1 MRKSLK
7 VVPIVSCTA
16 VIGIGPLLGTLVSPP
31 VEAASVPTNVI
42 SEFATAVDGT
52 AALDG
57 VDVSTELAGTVA
69 GVTELTPAGWAL
81 DAGVLLA
88 AGGSL
93 VWQNRKAILS
103 GINAVWNT
111 LSASQKSAL
120 EAAKPG
126 QSVSLPNSP
135 IDNYLQGLQV
145 PVSASGGQITVPS
158 TLKQGQP
165 LKLWMSFASSVSNNA
180 GAGIWAP
187 GSGWTILQNNWNGP
201 GGHAFSC
208 PGAGHGTSDSWVVNG
223 SAFIY
228 GSNNAQVWQVEIGGL
243 KAGESLN
250 YQAFY
255 GTSWPNHLDSFTGS
269 VSSAGVPQIPSNA
282 TLANGDVS
290 VYTSEVPVVTSVPN
304 VSVPAPSASS
314 PTHWEGGSV
323 GSSLVP
329 VGQTGSSGSSSSSST
344 SSKGVSVTVN
354 VGFSAFE
361 HWILQM
367 VQGPVHWLTVT
378 VPNWILGLVKT
389 VEAFLKGLVVGFE
402 KWVVGVAS
410 GISHWVGVN
419 VPNWVEARLNGLEKF
434 IHAQLVAFETWVS
447 YEVVPTSAELTNEIQ
462 PLKVA
467 IATHVPFSYVQG
479 IATLLPAFAHAVNGS
494 CFTLPL
500 PEFGFN
506 GQPANVGT
514 QTVQFC
520 QSGSWGSSVLS
531 SIRTFFGY
539 MLWAFFIGW
548 DILLFRRLLR
558 E

>member
-7 VVPIVSCTA
+7 VVPVVSCTA

-31 VEAASVPTNVI
+31 VQAASVPTNVI
-42 SEFATAVDGT
+42 SEFATAVEGT
-52 AALDG
+52 AAVDG

-69 GVTELTPAGWAL
+69 GVAELTPAGWAL

-88 AGGSL
+88 AGGQL

-103 GINAVWNT
+103 GINAVWDT
-111 LSASQKSAL
+111 LSASQQSAL

-126 QSVSLPNSP
+126 QSVSLPNSA
-135 IDNYLQGLQV
+135 IDKYLQGLQV
-145 PVSASGGQITVPS
+145 PVAASAGQITVPS

-165 LKLWMSFASSVSNNA
+165 LELWMAFASSVSNNA
-180 GAGIWAP
+180 GAAIWAP
-187 GSGWTILQNNWNGP
+187 GSGWTILQNNWNAPSGQI
-201 GGHAFSC
+201 FSV
-208 PGAGHGTSDSWVVNG
+208 PAAGHGTSDSWVVNG
-223 SAFIY
+223 SAFFY
-228 GSNNAQVWQVEIGGL
+228 GASNAQVWQVEIGGL
-243 KAGESLN
+243 KAGERVN

-255 GTSWPNHLDSFTGS
+255 GTAWPNWEGSFKGS
-269 VSSAGVPQIPSNA
+269 VSSAGVPEIPSNA

-290 VYTSEVPVVTSVPN
+290 VYTSEVPVVTSVPS
-304 VSVPAPSASS
+304 VSVPAPSTSN
-314 PTHWEGGSV
+314 PTHWEGGAV
-323 GSSLVP
+323 GSALVP
-329 VGQTGSSGSSSSSST
+329 VGQTTSSSST
-344 SSKGVSVTVN
+344 SSKGVNVTVN
-354 VGFSAFE
+354 VGFAAFE

-402 KWVVGVAS
+402 KWVIGVAS
-410 GISHWVGVN
+410 GVSHWVGVN
-419 VPNWVEARLNGLEKF
+419 VPNWVEARLNGLEEF
-434 IHAQLVAFETWVS
+434 MHAQLVAFETWVG

-467 IATHVPFSYVQG
+467 IGTHVPFAYVQG
-479 IATLLPAFAHAVNGS
+479 IATLLPAFAQSVNGS

-531 SIRTFFGY
+531 GIRTFFGY

-548 DILLFRRLLR
+548 NILLFRRLLR